1 VKFED
6 KFIAFIDVLGFKS
19 MVKASESGTGMPLPE
34 LMECLTKLGTKKDGT
49 KFEQYGPTTCP
60 QSNYSQRNLDFVVT
74 QISDC
79 VIISSE
85 VSPAG
90 IINLVS
96 HCWGAVIELLVRGI
110 MCRGY
115 ITRGSVFHK
124 DGQVIG
130 SGYQQAF
137 ESESGVSA
145 FKLEADERGTPFVE
159 VDPIVCEFIERET
172 DPCVKEMFSRMVK
185 TEQGTTALFPF
196 QRLSHSFAI
205 GGFGQEFDPEKEKV
219 ANDNVRKLL
228 RSLKERVLKYVDHD
242 NPRAVNKARHYIRAL
257 DAQLGVCDKTDEMIG
272 ILCSPFP
279 ARGRRE

>member
-1 VKFED
+1 MRFED
-6 KFIAFIDVLGFKS
+6 KFIAFVDVLGFKNL
-19 MVKASESGTGMPLPE
+19 VKASESGTGMPLPD
-34 LMECLTKLGTKKDGT
+34 LMECLSKLGTKTDEA
-49 KFEQYGPTTCP
+49 KFEHYGPTTCP
-60 QSNYSQRNLDFVVT
+60 ESICVHKNLDFRVT

-79 VIISSE
+79 VIVSSE

-96 HCWGAVIELLVRGI
+96 HCWGAVTELLVRGI

-115 ITRGSVFHK
+115 ITRGSIYHK

-137 ESESGVSA
+137 ASESGASA

-159 VDPIVCEFIERET
+159 VDAAVCGFIERET
-172 DPCVKEMFSRMVK
+172 DPCVREMFSRMVK
-185 TEQGTTALFPF
+185 TEDGTTALFPF

-205 GGFGQEFDPEKEKV
+205 GRFGKEFDPIQEKA

-228 RSLKERVLKYVDHD
+228 GSLKERVLKYVDEA
-242 NPRAVNKARHYIRAL
+242 NPKAVKKARHYLRAL
-257 DAQLGVCDKTDEMIG
+257 DAQLAVCDKTDETIDL
-272 ILCSPFP
+272 LCTPFP
-279 ARGRRE
+279 